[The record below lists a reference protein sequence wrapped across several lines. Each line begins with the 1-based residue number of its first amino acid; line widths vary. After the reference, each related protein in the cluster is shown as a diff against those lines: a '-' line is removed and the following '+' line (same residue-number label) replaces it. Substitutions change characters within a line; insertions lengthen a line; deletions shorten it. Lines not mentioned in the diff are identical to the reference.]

1 MQQEPSQ
8 HAGAAQHMGSAAGWQ
23 PAQPGTAPHPGT
35 ASAFGPPAELHPQQ
49 RPPAGYR
56 KQKMGTTAQFHV
68 PAPAGA
74 VHARILSNLG
84 PDTRF
89 SLEYH
94 VPGYIRIRIG
104 MGLTTYGEIAEFRL
118 FQTESGTQVQ
128 ASCMHAY
135 RIIWN
140 FVVDLGQSR
149 RDLAYL
155 LAGLVQD

>member
-1 MQQEPSQ
+1 MPQEPSQ
-8 HAGAAQHMGSAAGWQ
+8 HAGATQYTGSTAGWQ
-23 PAQPGTAPHPGT
+23 PAPAYE
-35 ASAFGPPAELHPQQ
+35 PPAELHPQQ
-49 RPPAGYR
+49 RPPAGYQ
-56 KQKMGTTAQFHV
+56 KQKMGTTAQFFV
-68 PAPAGA
+68 PASAGA
-74 VHARILSNLG
+74 VHARILSNIG

-94 VPGYIRIRIG
+94 VPGYIRVRIG
-104 MGLTTYGEIAEFRL
+104 MSFFTYGEIAEFRL

-135 RIIWN
+135 RVIWN

-149 RDLAYL
+149 RDLAHL